1 MSVSR
6 LPRSGAALVLL
17 AAVLWG
23 TTGTAQALAP
33 AGATPL
39 AVGALRLIV
48 GGAFLLLLAWGRGRL
63 RGDGRWPII
72 PTFLAAVSMA
82 AYQLFFFAAVSL
94 TGVAVGTVVAVGSS
108 PILAGLLVI
117 VFWRQRPSPQWLL
130 ATALAVSG
138 VTLLAS
144 GGEVAIHPGGLA
156 LALATGLSYA
166 VYVLATKRL
175 LDDQPAER
183 ATAVVFGFGAL
194 GLTPVLFFS
203 DLSWLAQP
211 SGLLVVLHLGVV
223 TIGLAYLL
231 FAQGL
236 TAVPAATAVT
246 LSLAEPLT
254 AALLGVFFLG
264 ERLPASG
271 FVGIGLLFV
280 GLLWLTR

>member
-1 MSVSR
+1 
-6 LPRSGAALVLL
+6 
-17 AAVLWG
+17 
-23 TTGTAQALAP
+23 
-33 AGATPL
+33 
-39 AVGALRLIV
+39 
-48 GGAFLLLLAWGRGRL
+48 
-63 RGDGRWPII
+63 
-72 PTFLAAVSMA
+72 MA

-117 VFWRQRPSPQWLL
+117 IFWRQRPSPQWLL

-144 GGEVAIHPGGLA
+144 GGEIAIHPGGLA

>member
-1 MSVSR
+1 
-6 LPRSGAALVLL
+6 
-17 AAVLWG
+17 
-23 TTGTAQALAP
+23 
-33 AGATPL
+33 
-39 AVGALRLIV
+39 
-48 GGAFLLLLAWGRGRL
+48 
-63 RGDGRWPII
+63 
-72 PTFLAAVSMA
+72 
-82 AYQLFFFAAVSL
+82 L

-117 VFWRQRPSPQWLL
+117 LVWRRRPTTHWLL

-138 VTLLAS
+138 VILLAG
-144 GGEVAIHPGGLA
+144 GGEVAIHPVGLA

-183 ATAVVFGFGAL
+183 ATAVVFGLGAL
-194 GLTPVLFFS
+194 LLTPILFLS
-203 DLSWLAQP
+203 DLSWLARP

-236 TAVPAATAVT
+236 TAVPAAAAVT

-254 AALLGVFFLG
+254 AALLGLFFLG
-264 ERLPASG
+264 ERLPAIG
-271 FVGIGLLFV
+271 FVGIGLLFA
-280 GLLWLTR
+280 GLLWLTVKAKDSS